1 MNNIMSDFN
10 WKVDQFADLRV
21 LRYQVPDFESLSI
34 KQKKLIYYL
43 TMAAAAGR
51 DILFDQ
57 NYRHNLAIRFVLEA
71 IYNGYSGDR
80 TSEEYTQ
87 FEVYLKRVWFSN
99 GIHHHYANEKFVP
112 EISRSY
118 FIHLLENT
126 PLECFKPYFSS
137 VEEIRNRV
145 EEPIFN
151 PELDK
156 HRVCSNPDVDMV
168 ENSSS
173 TFYQGVTQKEAEEYY
188 GKLLDPENQTPLS
201 YGLNANLVKD
211 GDTIQEVIW
220 KQGGKYGN
228 AIDQIVH
235 WLRKAMDVAE
245 NEQQLKA
252 IEFLISFYTTGK
264 LEYFDE
270 YSIIWVKDLASQV
283 DFINGFIET
292 YNDPLGYKATWES
305 HVNFRNDAA
314 TQRTVVISE
323 NAQWFEDHSPV
334 DPRFKKKEVKGVSAK
349 VINAAFLAG
358 DCYPATPIGINLPNA
373 DWIRKVHG
381 SKSVTID
388 NISYAYDQASHGTGF
403 IEEFAYSKEEVDL
416 EYQHGFLVDSLHTDM
431 HECLGH
437 GSGQLAEGVLGDE
450 LKSYGSTIEEARAD
464 LYALYYMMDPKMV
477 ELGLI
482 PSVDV
487 AKALYN
493 DYIRNGL
500 LTQMVRIELGKN
512 VEEAHMRNRKL
523 IAEWC
528 FEKGSSEKVIEYVV
542 RDGKTY
548 VVVNSYESL
557 RKIIGELLRE
567 VQRIKSTG
575 DYEAAKQMVEG
586 YGVKLDQDLHKEI
599 LDRYKKLGLAP
610 YSGFINPVYKPVF
623 ENGELVDVIIDYTEG
638 YTEQMLRYSKE
649 HSFLGING

>member
-1 MNNIMSDFN
+1 MSDFE

-21 LRYQVPDFESLSI
+21 LRYQVPDFELLSLN
-34 KQKKLIYYL
+34 QKKLIYNL
-43 TMAAAAGR
+43 SMAAAAGR

-71 IYNGYSGDR
+71 IYEGYSGDR
-80 TSEEYTQ
+80 TSEEFKQ
-87 FEVYLKRVWFSN
+87 FETYLKRVWFSN
-99 GIHHHYANEKFVP
+99 GIHHHYGNEKFVP

-118 FIHLLENT
+118 FIYLLENT
-126 PLECFKPYFSS
+126 PLACFKPHFTS
-137 VEEIRNRV
+137 VEEIRSRV

-151 PELDK
+151 SDVDK
-156 HRVCSNPDVDMV
+156 HRVCSNPEVDMV
-168 ENSSS
+168 ACSSS
-173 TFYQGVTQKEAEEYY
+173 TFYQGVTQKEAEEFY
-188 GKLLDPENQTPLS
+188 GQLLDPENQTPLS
-201 YGLNANLVKD
+201 YGLNTNLVKV
-211 GDTIQEVIW
+211 GDTLREVVW
-220 KQGGKYGN
+220 KQDGKYGK
-228 AIDQIVH
+228 AITQIVH

-245 NEQQLKA
+245 NDEQRKA
-252 IEFLISFYTTGK
+252 IEFLISFYNTGK

-270 YSIIWVKDLASQV
+270 YSITWVKDLASQV

-314 TQRTVVISE
+314 TQRTVVISD

-334 DPRFKKKEVKGVSAK
+334 DSKFKKKVVKGVSAK

-388 NISYAYDQASHGTGF
+388 NIAYAYDQASHGTGF
-403 IEEFAYSKEEVDL
+403 IEEFAYSKEEVNL
-416 EYQHGFLVDSLHTDM
+416 EYLHGFLADSLHTDM

-437 GSGQLAEGVLGDE
+437 GSGQLAEGVMGDE

-464 LYALYYMMDPKMV
+464 LFALYYMMDPKMV

-482 PSVDV
+482 PSLDV

-528 FEKGSSEKVIEYVV
+528 FEKGSSEKVIAYVV

-557 RKIIGELLRE
+557 RRLFGELLRE
-567 VQRIKSTG
+567 IQRIKSTG
-575 DYEAAKQMVEG
+575 DYQAAKLLVES
-586 YGVKLDQDLHKEI
+586 YGVKLDQNLHKEI
-599 LDRYKKLGLAP
+599 LERYKKLGLAP
-610 YSGFINPVYKPVF
+610 YSGFINPVYKPVC
-623 ENGELVDVIIDYTEG
+623 ENGEIVDVAIGYSEG
-638 YTEQMLRYSKE
+638 YVEQMLRYSKE
-649 HSFLGING
+649 HSFLGIDG

>member
-1 MNNIMSDFN
+1 MSDFQ

-21 LRYQVPDFESLSI
+21 LRYQVPDFEALSLN
-34 KQKKLIYYL
+34 QKKLIYNL
-43 TMAAAAGR
+43 SMAAAAGR

-71 IYNGYSGDR
+71 IFEGFSGDR
-80 TSEEYTQ
+80 SSSE
-87 FEVYLKRVWFSN
+87 FESFVVYLKRVWFSN
-99 GIHHHYANEKFVP
+99 GIHHHYGNEKMAPDF
-112 EISRSY
+112 SRSY
-118 FIHLLENT
+118 FIYLLNST
-126 PLECFKPYFSS
+126 PIERFAPHFGS
-137 VEEIRNRV
+137 VKEILDRI

-151 PELDK
+151 PDIDRI
-156 HRVCSNPDVDMV
+156 RVCSDPEVDMV
-168 ENSSS
+168 VNSCS
-173 TFYQGVTQKEAEEYY
+173 TFYDNVSQKEAEEYY
-188 GKLLDPENQTPLS
+188 GNLLDPNNATPLS
-201 YGLNANLVKD
+201 FGLNTSLVKEN
-211 GDTIQEVIW
+211 GSLREVVW
-220 KQGGKYGN
+220 KIDGKYGK
-228 AIDQIVH
+228 AIEQIVV
-235 WLRKAMDVAE
+235 WLRRAMEVAE
-245 NEQQLKA
+245 NEHQRRCIEQLVA
-252 IEFLISFYTTGK
+252 FYTSGS
-264 LEYFDE
+264 LEQFDE
-270 YSIIWVKDLASQV
+270 YSISWVKDLTSQV

-314 TQRTVVISE
+314 TQRTVVISN

-334 DPRFKKKEVKGVSAK
+334 DPQFKKKEVSGVSAK

-403 IEEFAYSKEEVDL
+403 IEEYAFSQEEIDL
-416 EYQHGFLVDSLHTDM
+416 ELEHGFLADSLHTDM

-437 GSGQLAEGVLGDE
+437 GSGQLADGVTGDE

-464 LYALYYMMDPKMV
+464 LFALYYMMDPKMV

-482 PSVDV
+482 PSLDV

-500 LTQMVRIELGKN
+500 ITQLVRIELGKN

-528 FEKGSSEKVIEYVV
+528 FKKGASEKVIEMVS

-548 VVVNSYESL
+548 VTVRSYEKL
-557 RKIIGELLRE
+557 RVLFGELLRE
-567 VQRIKSTG
+567 IQRIKSMG
-575 DYEAAKQMVEG
+575 DYQAAKQLVEC
-586 YGVKLDQDLHKEI
+586 YGVKIDAELHSEV
-599 LDRYKKLGLAP
+599 LERYKKLGLAP
-610 YSGFINPVYKPVF
+610 YSGFVNPVYVPVVRD
-623 ENGELVDVIIDYTEG
+623 GEVIDVTIDYSEG